1 MRTSEISGNRRKAS
15 DGRELREFW
24 TRAKRHMSRRDFE
37 KLRSDVTIRQ

>member
-37 KLRSDVTIRQ
+37 KLRSAAIIRQ